1 MHPDIE
7 AIAVSSCLRVQNLA
21 AAVCMLK
28 RTGTNLEVHLFF
40 SEAIVYTSPT
50 TLFGNN

>member
-21 AAVCMLK
+21 AAACMLK
-28 RTGTNLEVHLFF
+28 RTNLEVHLFF